1 MDAVY
6 QVLRNSNIPCG
17 KIHGGMEQ
25 DDRIVVMNQFRRGNF
40 RYLIATDVAA
50 RGIDIDHVTHVI
62 NYDLPRA
69 KEHYVHRIGRTGRN
83 GRKGIAVTFY
93 TKEEAPAA
101 QDLQ

>member
-1 MDAVY
+1 
-6 QVLRNSNIPCG
+6 
-17 KIHGGMEQ
+17 MEQ

-93 TKEEAPAA
+93 TKKKRLLHRIYNYIHVPIGFLLYR
-101 QDLQ
+101 QQKNW